1 MVTRRHFLTRLSVA
15 SVGTYVVSGFSTSEA
30 LAKEVSRTL
39 GESRT
44 LDAAEALPIKY
55 GYAAIT
61 WGADIVKAMEDISAV
76 GFRAIQLRGE
86 AFAQFGDK
94 PKALRELL
102 DKHRLTFAVLSSG
115 NLSIDPARE
124 QEMLAL
130 HTQHAQFVKDAGGL
144 YLQVIDE
151 RPKGRDVVPDDYRR
165 LGRLMTELGKRTGN
179 LGVPLVYHHHM
190 NSTGEKPHEVAAV
203 LDAADKRHVRLL
215 FDVAHYQQG
224 GGDPIPAIRTYRDW
238 IDVVHLKDVRPAP
251 ESGGSGGSGGSGRSG
266 RSGESGRSG
275 GSGGS
280 GGASPYQFVELGRGR
295 VDLPGVFAVLRE
307 INYRKWAIVELD
319 RVPDPGRTPK
329 EAAETNKRYLLETMH
344 QTI

>member
-1 MVTRRHFLTRLSVA
+1 MVTRRQFLTGLSA
-15 SVGTYVVSGFSTSEA
+15 TYVVSGFSTSEA
-30 LAKEVSRTL
+30 LAKEVSRTI
-39 GESRT
+39 
-44 LDAAEALPIKY
+44 DAADALPIKY

-61 WGADIVKAMEDISAV
+61 WGADIVKAMEDVSAV

-124 QEMLAL
+124 QEMLKL

-224 GGDPIPAIRTYRDW
+224 GGDPVAAIRTYRDW
-238 IDVVHLKDVRPAP
+238 IDVLHLKDVRPAL
-251 ESGGSGGSGGSGRSG
+251 ESSGSGGSSGPGGAR
-266 RSGESGRSG
+266 
-275 GSGGS
+275 GS
-280 GGASPYQFVELGRGR
+280 GGATPYQFVELGRGR

>member
-1 MVTRRHFLTRLSVA
+1 MVTRRQFLTGLSA
-15 SVGTYVVSGFSTSEA
+15 TCVGGF
-30 LAKEVSRTL
+30 LSRT
-39 GESRT
+39 T
-44 LDAAEALPIKY
+44 DAAEALPIKY

-224 GGDPIPAIRTYRDW
+224 GGDPVPAIRTYRDW

-251 ESGGSGGSGGSGRSG
+251 ESG
-266 RSGESGRSG
+266 RSGELARAG

>member
-1 MVTRRHFLTRLSVA
+1 MVTRRQFLTGLSA
-15 SVGTYVVSGFSTSEA
+15 TCVGAGFLTSEA
-30 LAKEVSRTL
+30 LAKEVSRT
-39 GESRT
+39 T
-44 LDAAEALPIKY
+44 AADALPIKY

-61 WGADIVKAMEDISAV
+61 WGTDIVKAMEDISAV

-124 QEMLAL
+124 QEMLTL

-224 GGDPIPAIRTYRDW
+224 GGDPVPAIRTYRDW
-238 IDVVHLKDVRPAP
+238 IDVVHLKDVRPSP
-251 ESGGSGGSGGSGRSG
+251 ESSGSGR
-266 RSGESGRSG
+266 
-275 GSGGS
+275 S

-295 VDLPGVFAVLRE
+295 VDLPGVFAALRE

-329 EAAETNKRYLLETMH
+329 EAAETNKRYLVETMH

>member
-1 MVTRRHFLTRLSVA
+1 MVTRRAFLAALSA
-15 SVGTYVVSGFSTSEA
+15 SHVGSAFLTSEA

-39 GESRT
+39 F
-44 LDAAEALPIKY
+44 AASMKY

-86 AFAQFGDK
+86 AFAQYGDK

-102 DKHRLTFAVLSSG
+102 DKHKLTFAVLSSG

-124 QEMLAL
+124 QEMLTT

-151 RPKGRDVVPDDYRR
+151 RPKGRAVVPDDYRR

-224 GGDPIPAIRTYRDW
+224 GGDPVAALRTYRDW
-238 IDVVHLKDVRPAP
+238 LEVVHLKDVRPNTPAP
-251 ESGGSGGSGGSGRSG
+251 ESSRSGGSGGSGRSG
-266 RSGESGRSG
+266 
-275 GSGGS
+275 GSGGP
-280 GGASPYQFVELGRGR
+280 GGPNYQFVELGRGR
-295 VDLPGVFAVLRE
+295 VDLPGVFAALRE
-307 INYRKWAIVELD
+307 VNFSGWAIVELD

-329 EAAETNKRYLLETMH
+329 EAAEINKRYLVETMH